1 MSATIPASIHGQK
14 YISLATFR
22 KTGVKVATPVWF
34 GEQDDKLYVMTLSK
48 MGKTKRI
55 RNNPRVTV
63 AACTIRGRVT
73 GPEIPA
79 SARILPLE
87 AHAHARQTI
96 NRKYWLAWL
105 TQPFSKS
112 DTYLEITF
120 DGANDK

>member
-1 MSATIPASIHGQK
+1 MVRRTGRQALRNDPQQDGQDQAD
-14 YISLATFR
+14 S
-22 KTGVKVATPVWF
+22 
-34 GEQDDKLYVMTLSK
+34 QQS
-48 MGKTKRI
+48 
-55 RNNPRVTV
+55 
-63 AACTIRGRVT
+63 CTIRGRVT

-112 DTYLEITF
+112 DTYLEIAF